1 MKLIV
6 QPEGGITPVLR
17 AIKQAKQRVDLAIF
31 RTDRKEIEKAL
42 AAAVERGV
50 RVRVLVAHT
59 NHGGEN
65 RLRKLERRL
74 LEVGVTV
81 ARTGDDFLRYHGKYM
96 IADDTL
102 HVFTFNFTRAD
113 TRKSRGFGVST
124 RDKGTLK
131 QALELFEAD
140 CTRQSFAPNSG
151 CLVVSPENARDSLT
165 AFIKAAK
172 RQLLIYDVN
181 LQDSSF
187 IQLLKARSAAGVDV
201 RIIGKAKG
209 SGLDVRG
216 LATMRLHARAIVRDG
231 SKVFVGSQSLR
242 RPELNLRRE
251 VGVCISNASV
261 ARQLRDLFEADWKA
275 SAPKEEIEKDE
286 QPEKDDKER
295 AASPAA

>member
-1 MKLIV
+1 MKLLV
-6 QPEGGITPVLR
+6 QPEADLTPVLR
-17 AIKQAKQRVDLAIF
+17 AIKHAKQRVDVAIF
-31 RTDRKEIEKAL
+31 RTDRKELEKAL

-74 LEVGVTV
+74 LDVGVTV

-96 IADDTL
+96 ITDDTL
-102 HVFTFNFTRAD
+102 HVFSFNFTRAD

-124 RDKGTLK
+124 RDKSSVK

-140 CTRQSFAPNSG
+140 STRQTFAPKSG

-165 AFIKAAK
+165 AFIKDAK

-181 LQDSSF
+181 IQDSAF
-187 IQLLKARSAAGVDV
+187 IQLLKARMDAGVDV

-209 SGLDVRG
+209 KELDVRA

-231 SKVFVGSQSLR
+231 TKVFVGSQSLR

-251 VGVCISNASV
+251 VGVVISNASA
-261 ARQLRDLFEADWKA
+261 ARQLRDLFEADWKD
-275 SAPKEEIEKDE
+275 SATKEEREKE
-286 QPEKDDKER
+286 ETAEKDDKEK

>member
-6 QPEGGITPVLR
+6 QPEAGLAPVLR
-17 AIKQAKQRVDLAIF
+17 AIKHAKQRVDVAIF
-31 RTDRKEIEKAL
+31 RTDRKELEKAL
-42 AAAVERGV
+42 AAAVERGI

-74 LEVGVTV
+74 LDVGVTV

-96 IADDTL
+96 ITDDTL
-102 HVFTFNFTRAD
+102 HVFSFNFTRAD

-124 RDKGTLK
+124 RDKSSVK

-140 CTRQSFAPNSG
+140 STRQTFAPKTG

-165 AFIKAAK
+165 AFIKDAK

-181 LQDSSF
+181 IQDSAF
-187 IQLLKARSAAGVDV
+187 IQLLKARMDAGVDV

-209 SGLDVRG
+209 KELDVRA

-231 SKVFVGSQSLR
+231 TKVFVGSQSLR

-251 VGVCISNASV
+251 VGVVISNASA
-261 ARQLRDLFEADWKA
+261 ARQLRDLFEADWKD
-275 SAPKEEIEKDE
+275 SATKEEREKEETTEKDE
-286 QPEKDDKER
+286 EKT
-295 AASPAA
+295 ASPAA

>member
-1 MKLIV
+1 MKFIV
-6 QPEGGITPVLR
+6 QPDGGIAPVLR

-42 AAAVERGV
+42 GAAVERGV

-81 ARTGDDFLRYHGKYM
+81 ARTGEDFLRYHGKYL

-124 RDKGTLK
+124 RDKSTLK
-131 QALELFEAD
+131 QACELFEAD
-140 CTRQSFAPNSG
+140 SARQPFTPKGGG
-151 CLVVSPENARDSLT
+151 CLVVSPENARETLT
-165 AFIKAAK
+165 TFIKEAQ

-187 IQLLKARSAAGVDV
+187 IQLLKARMAAGVDV
-201 RIIGKAKG
+201 RIIGKSKG
-209 SGLDVRG
+209 SNLDVRP

-231 SKVFVGSQSLR
+231 AKVFVGSQSLR
-242 RPELNLRRE
+242 DLELEARRE
-251 VGVCISNASV
+251 VGVIISNPTV
-261 ARQLRDLFEADWKA
+261 ARKLRDLFEADWKD
-275 SAPKEEIEKDE
+275 SAPKEEAEKEIEKDE
-286 QPEKDDKER
+286 KDK

>member
-17 AIKQAKQRVDLAIF
+17 AIKHAKQRVDLAIF

-131 QALELFEAD
+131 QALALFEAD

-187 IQLLKARSAAGVDV
+187 IQLLKAKSAAGVDV

-209 SGLDVRG
+209 GDLDLRP

-251 VGVCISNASV
+251 VGVCISNAGA
-261 ARQLRDLFEADWKA
+261 ARQLRDQFEADWKA
-275 SAPKEEIEKDE
+275 SAPKEELEKEDQREDE
-286 QPEKDDKER
+286 REK

>member
-1 MKLIV
+1 MKLLV
-6 QPEGGITPVLR
+6 QPEADLTPVLR
-17 AIKQAKQRVDLAIF
+17 AIKHAKQRVDVAIF
-31 RTDRKEIEKAL
+31 RTDRKELEKAL

-74 LEVGVTV
+74 LDVGVTV

-96 IADDTL
+96 ITDDTL
-102 HVFTFNFTRAD
+102 HVFSFNFTRAD

-124 RDKGTLK
+124 RDKSSVK

-140 CTRQSFAPNSG
+140 STRQTFAPKSG

-165 AFIKAAK
+165 AFIKDAK

-181 LQDSSF
+181 IQDSAF
-187 IQLLKARSAAGVDV
+187 IQLLKARMDAGVDV

-209 SGLDVRG
+209 KELDVRA

-231 SKVFVGSQSLR
+231 TKVFVGSQSLR

-251 VGVCISNASV
+251 VGVVISNASA
-261 ARQLRDLFEADWKA
+261 ARQLRDLFEADWKD
-275 SAPKEEIEKDE
+275 SATKEEREKEETAEKDE
-286 QPEKDDKER
+286 EKT
-295 AASPAA
+295 ASPAA

>member
-6 QPEGGITPVLR
+6 QPEEGITPVLR

-31 RTDRKEIEKAL
+31 RTDRKELEKAL

-74 LEVGVTV
+74 LDAGVTV
-81 ARTGDDFLRYHGKYM
+81 TRTGEDFLRYHGKYM
-96 IADDTL
+96 VADDTL

-113 TRKSRGFGVST
+113 TKKSRGFGVST
-124 RDKGTLK
+124 RDKSTLK
-131 QALELFEAD
+131 QASDLFEAD
-140 CTRQSFAPNSG
+140 CTRQPFSSKYG

-165 AFIKAAK
+165 AFIRDAK

-181 LQDSSF
+181 IQDSSF
-187 IQLLKARSAAGVDV
+187 IRLLKARAAAGVDV

-209 SGLDVRG
+209 SDLDVRPLG
-216 LATMRLHARAIVRDG
+216 SMRLHARAIVRDG
-231 SKVFVGSQSLR
+231 AKVFVGSQSLR

-251 VGVCISNASV
+251 VGVIISDAAA
-261 ARQLRDLFEADWKA
+261 ARQLRDLFEADWKD
-275 SAPKEEIEKDE
+275 SAPKEAAEEIEKDE
-286 QPEKDDKER
+286 ENE